1 MKYAG
6 AYEIADAMKFA
17 DREWGIYFTSLRSN
31 FMSEGHFILRKQ
43 TFIHTD
49 HTPKTFFKNS
59 KKDVD
64 KLSLVMYT
72 SFRC

>member
-6 AYEIADAMKFA
+6 AYEVADAMKFA
-17 DREWGIYFTSLRSN
+17 AANGDLFHFIAKQLHVRR
-31 FMSEGHFILRKQ
+31 HFILRKQ
-43 TFIHTD
+43 YFIHTD

-64 KLSLVMYT
+64 KLSLVMYN